1 METSGSVNRNVGIEW
16 LGADDQPRFGGATM
30 PAAADTVFL
39 VPNRKAKEAMS
50 EFLQRFRDDPKGV
63 TAVEYGLITAFIA
76 LVIIAAVSLL
86 GTNMSSIFS
95 KVATTL

>member
-1 METSGSVNRNVGIEW
+1 
-16 LGADDQPRFGGATM
+16 
-30 PAAADTVFL
+30 
-39 VPNRKAKEAMS
+39 
-50 EFLQRFRDDPKGV
+50 
-63 TAVEYGLITAFIA
+63 VEYGLITAFIA